1 VTSKGSSGQGKTGR
15 DYRILYFMNE
25 LCAKTAVELRN
36 LIGEKKISA
45 VELLDAHLEQIEL
58 TNSSLNAIVTLVPD
72 HAKEMAQKVDLQ
84 IARGENPGLL
94 AGLPIAHKDLL
105 QTKAIKTTFGSKL
118 FENFVPKKN
127 ALIVQRLVDAG
138 GVTIGKTNV
147 PEWGAGSQT
156 FNDVF
161 GETKNPFDL
170 TRTCGGSSG
179 GAAVALAAR
188 MLPLADG
195 SDMGGSLRNPASFCN
210 VVGFRTSAGR
220 VPAYPVPDGWSNL
233 SDLGPMARTV
243 SDCALMLAAIAGPDD
258 RTPISLPDS
267 SASFLDAL
275 DSDQK
280 GTRVA
285 FSPDF
290 GGQLPVE
297 LAVRNVITQGAQV
310 FSDLG
315 CKVSESCPDFSGA
328 DQVFKTLRAWSFA
341 SQHGEGVRRH
351 SDQYKETIIWNVE
364 AGLKLSGTDVS
375 DANKVRTQIYNRVN
389 TFFQD
394 YDFLVLPVSQVA
406 PFPLTNEYVTSIN
419 GTRMETYID
428 WMKSCY
434 YITVT
439 GLPAIAIPCG
449 FTPEGLPVGIQIIGK
464 PLQELAILRIAYAF
478 EQVTRSW
485 KTQPDICL
493 L

>member
-1 VTSKGSSGQGKTGR
+1 
-15 DYRILYFMNE
+15 MNE

-36 LIGEKKISA
+36 LIDEKKISA
-45 VELLDAHLEQIEL
+45 VELLDVHLEQIAL
-58 TNSSLNAIVTLVPD
+58 TNPSLNAIVTLVPD
-72 HAKEMAQKVDLQ
+72 HAQQMAAKIDHQ
-84 IARGENPGLL
+84 IAKGENPGLL
-94 AGLPIAHKDLL
+94 AGLPMAHKDLV
-105 QTKAIKTTFGSKL
+105 QTKGIRTTFGSRL
-118 FENFVPKKN
+118 FEDFVPKEN
-127 ALIVQRLVDAG
+127 ALVVQRLINAG
-138 GVTIGKTNV
+138 GITVGKTNV

-210 VVGFRTSAGR
+210 VVGFRTSPGR
-220 VPAYPVPDGWSNL
+220 VPVYPVRDGWSNL
-233 SDLGPMARTV
+233 SVLGPMARTV
-243 SDCALMLAAIAGPDD
+243 ADCALMLAAITGPDD
-258 RTPISLPDS
+258 RNPISLPDS
-267 SASFLDAL
+267 AELFLQTL
-275 DSDQK
+275 ESNQK

-297 LAVRNVITQGAQV
+297 PAVQHVITQGMKV

-315 CKVSESCPDFSGA
+315 CKVNENCPDFSGA
-328 DQVFKTLRAWSFA
+328 DEVFKTLRAWTFA
-341 SQHGEGVRRH
+341 SQHGEGVRLH
-351 SDQYKETIIWNVE
+351 PEYYKETIIWNVE
-364 AGLKLSGTDVS
+364 AGLKLSATDVS
-375 DANKVRTQIYNRVN
+375 AANNLRTDIYQRVN

-394 YDFLVLPVSQVA
+394 YDFLVLPVSQVT
-406 PFPLTNEYVTSIN
+406 PFPLSDEYVTSIN

-439 GLPAIAIPCG
+439 GLPAISIPCG

-464 PLQELAILRIAYAF
+464 RLQDLAVLRIAYAF
-478 EQVTRSW
+478 EQATETW
-485 KTQPDICL
+485 KTQPNISL
-493 L
+493 S

>member
-1 VTSKGSSGQGKTGR
+1 M
-15 DYRILYFMNE
+15 LYVMNE

-36 LIGEKKISA
+36 LIDEKEISA
-45 VELLDAHLEQIEL
+45 VELLDAHLDQIAL
-58 TNSSLNAIVTLVPD
+58 TNPSLNAIVTLVPD
-72 HAKEMAQKVDLQ
+72 HAQQMAVKIDHQ
-84 IARGENPGLL
+84 IAKGEKPGLL
-94 AGLPIAHKDLL
+94 AGLPMAHKDLV
-105 QTKAIKTTFGSKL
+105 QTKAIRTTFGSRL
-118 FENFVPKKN
+118 FEGFVPKEN
-127 ALIVQRLVDAG
+127 ALVVQRLIDAG
-138 GVTIGKTNV
+138 GITVGKTNV

-210 VVGFRTSAGR
+210 VVGFRTSPGR
-220 VPAYPVPDGWSNL
+220 VPVYPVRDGWSNL
-233 SDLGPMARTV
+233 SVLGPMARTV
-243 SDCALMLAAIAGPDD
+243 ADCALMLAAITGPDD
-258 RTPISLPDS
+258 RNPISLPDS
-267 SASFLDAL
+267 AELFLQTL
-275 DSDQK
+275 ESNQK

-297 LAVRNVITQGAQV
+297 PVVQHVITQGMKV

-315 CKVSESCPDFSGA
+315 CKVNENCPDFSGA
-328 DQVFKTLRAWSFA
+328 DEVFKTLRAWTFA
-341 SQHGEGVRRH
+341 SQHGEGVRLH
-351 SDQYKETIIWNVE
+351 PEYYKETIIWNVE
-364 AGLKLSGTDVS
+364 AGLKLSATDVS
-375 DANKVRTQIYNRVN
+375 AANNLRTDIYQRVN

-394 YDFLVLPVSQVA
+394 YDFLVLPVSQVT
-406 PFPLTNEYVTSIN
+406 PFPLSDEYVTSIN

-439 GLPAIAIPCG
+439 GLPAISIPCG

-464 PLQELAILRIAYAF
+464 RLQDLAVLRIAYAF
-478 EQVTRSW
+478 EQATETW
-485 KTQPDICL
+485 KTQPNISL
-493 L
+493 S

>member
-1 VTSKGSSGQGKTGR
+1 M
-15 DYRILYFMNE
+15 LYVMNE

-36 LIGEKKISA
+36 LIDEKEISA
-45 VELLDAHLEQIEL
+45 VELLDAHLDQIAL
-58 TNSSLNAIVTLVPD
+58 TNPSLNAIVTLVPD
-72 HAKEMAQKVDLQ
+72 HAQQMAVKIDHQ
-84 IARGENPGLL
+84 IAKGEKPGLL
-94 AGLPIAHKDLL
+94 AGLPMAHKDLV
-105 QTKAIKTTFGSKL
+105 QTKAIRTTFGSRL
-118 FENFVPKKN
+118 FEDFVPKEN
-127 ALIVQRLVDAG
+127 ALVVQRLIDAG
-138 GVTIGKTNV
+138 GITVGKTNV

-210 VVGFRTSAGR
+210 VVGFRTSPGR
-220 VPAYPVPDGWSNL
+220 VPVYPVRDGWSNL
-233 SDLGPMARTV
+233 SVLGPMARTV
-243 SDCALMLAAIAGPDD
+243 ADCALMLAAITGPDD
-258 RTPISLPDS
+258 RNPISLPDS
-267 SASFLDAL
+267 AELFLQTL
-275 DSDQK
+275 ESNQK

-297 LAVRNVITQGAQV
+297 PVVQHVITQGMKV

-315 CKVSESCPDFSGA
+315 CKVNENCPDFSGA
-328 DQVFKTLRAWSFA
+328 DDVFKTLRAWTFA
-341 SQHGEGVRRH
+341 SQHGEGVRLH
-351 SDQYKETIIWNVE
+351 PEYYKETIIWNVE
-364 AGLKLSGTDVS
+364 AGLKLSATDVS
-375 DANKVRTQIYNRVN
+375 AANNLRTDIYQRVN

-394 YDFLVLPVSQVA
+394 YDFLVLPVSQVT
-406 PFPLTNEYVTSIN
+406 PFPLSDEYVTSIN

-439 GLPAIAIPCG
+439 GLPAISIPCG

-464 PLQELAILRIAYAF
+464 RLQDLAVLRIAYAF
-478 EQVTRSW
+478 EQATETW
-485 KTQPDICL
+485 KTQPNISL
-493 L
+493 S

>member
-1 VTSKGSSGQGKTGR
+1 M
-15 DYRILYFMNE
+15 LYVMNE

-36 LIGEKKISA
+36 LIDEKEISA
-45 VELLDAHLEQIEL
+45 VELLDAHLDQIAL
-58 TNSSLNAIVTLVPD
+58 TNPSLNAIVTLVPD
-72 HAKEMAQKVDLQ
+72 HAQQMAVKIDHQ
-84 IARGENPGLL
+84 IAKGEKPGLL
-94 AGLPIAHKDLL
+94 AGLPMAHKDLV
-105 QTKAIKTTFGSKL
+105 QTKAIRTTFGSRL
-118 FENFVPKKN
+118 FEDFVPKEN
-127 ALIVQRLVDAG
+127 ALVVQRLIDAG
-138 GVTIGKTNV
+138 GITVGKTNV

-210 VVGFRTSAGR
+210 VVGFRTSPGR
-220 VPAYPVPDGWSNL
+220 VPVYPVRDGWSNL
-233 SDLGPMARTV
+233 SVLGPMARTV
-243 SDCALMLAAIAGPDD
+243 ADCALMLAAITGPDD
-258 RTPISLPDS
+258 RNPISLPDS
-267 SASFLDAL
+267 AELFLQTL
-275 DSDQK
+275 ESNQK

-297 LAVRNVITQGAQV
+297 PAVQHVITQGMKV

-315 CKVSESCPDFSGA
+315 CKVNENCPDFSGA
-328 DQVFKTLRAWSFA
+328 DEVFKTLRAWTFA
-341 SQHGEGVRRH
+341 SQHGEGVRLH
-351 SDQYKETIIWNVE
+351 PEYYKETIIWNVE
-364 AGLKLSGTDVS
+364 AGLKLSATDVS
-375 DANKVRTQIYNRVN
+375 AANNLRTDIYQRVN
-389 TFFQD
+389 NFFQD
-394 YDFLVLPVSQVA
+394 YDFLVLPVSQVT
-406 PFPLTNEYVTSIN
+406 PFPLSDEYVTSIN

-439 GLPAIAIPCG
+439 GLPAISIPCG

-464 PLQELAILRIAYAF
+464 RLQDLAVLRIAYAF
-478 EQVTRSW
+478 EQATETW
-485 KTQPDICL
+485 KTQPNISL
-493 L
+493 R

>member
-1 VTSKGSSGQGKTGR
+1 M
-15 DYRILYFMNE
+15 LYVMNE

-36 LIGEKKISA
+36 LIDEKEISA
-45 VELLDAHLEQIEL
+45 VELLDAHLDQIAL
-58 TNSSLNAIVTLVPD
+58 TNPSLNAIVTLVPD
-72 HAKEMAQKVDLQ
+72 HAQQMAVKIDHQ
-84 IARGENPGLL
+84 IAKGEKPGLL
-94 AGLPIAHKDLL
+94 AGLPMAHKDLV
-105 QTKAIKTTFGSKL
+105 QTKAIRTTFGSRL
-118 FENFVPKKN
+118 FEDFVPKEN
-127 ALIVQRLVDAG
+127 ALVVQRLIDAG
-138 GVTIGKTNV
+138 GITVGKTNV

-210 VVGFRTSAGR
+210 VVGFRTSPGR
-220 VPAYPVPDGWSNL
+220 VPVYPVRDGWSNL
-233 SDLGPMARTV
+233 SVLGPMARTV
-243 SDCALMLAAIAGPDD
+243 ADCALMLAAITGPDD
-258 RTPISLPDS
+258 RSPISLPDS
-267 SASFLDAL
+267 AELFLQTL
-275 DSDQK
+275 ESNQK

-297 LAVRNVITQGAQV
+297 PVVQHVITQGMKV

-315 CKVSESCPDFSGA
+315 CKVNENCPDFSGA
-328 DQVFKTLRAWSFA
+328 DEVFKTLRAWTFA
-341 SQHGEGVRRH
+341 SQHGEGVRLH
-351 SDQYKETIIWNVE
+351 PEYYKETIIWNVE
-364 AGLKLSGTDVS
+364 AGLKLSATDVS
-375 DANKVRTQIYNRVN
+375 AANNLRTDIYQRVN

-394 YDFLVLPVSQVA
+394 YDFLVLPVSQVT
-406 PFPLTNEYVTSIN
+406 PFPLSDEYVTSIN

-439 GLPAIAIPCG
+439 GLPAISIPCG

-464 PLQELAILRIAYAF
+464 RLQDLAVLRIAYAF
-478 EQVTRSW
+478 EQATETW
-485 KTQPDICL
+485 KTQPNISL
-493 L
+493 S

>member
-1 VTSKGSSGQGKTGR
+1 M
-15 DYRILYFMNE
+15 LYVMNE

-36 LIGEKKISA
+36 LIDEKEISA
-45 VELLDAHLEQIEL
+45 VELLDAHLDQIAL
-58 TNSSLNAIVTLVPD
+58 TNPSLNAIVTLVPD
-72 HAKEMAQKVDLQ
+72 HAQQMAVKIDHQ
-84 IARGENPGLL
+84 IAKGEKPGLL
-94 AGLPIAHKDLL
+94 AGLPMAHKDLV
-105 QTKAIKTTFGSKL
+105 QTKAIRTTFGSRL
-118 FENFVPKKN
+118 FEDFVPKEN
-127 ALIVQRLVDAG
+127 ALVVQRLIDAG
-138 GVTIGKTNV
+138 GITVGKTNV

-210 VVGFRTSAGR
+210 VVGFRTSPGR
-220 VPAYPVPDGWSNL
+220 VPVYPVRDGWSNL
-233 SDLGPMARTV
+233 SVLGPMARTV
-243 SDCALMLAAIAGPDD
+243 ADCALMLAAITGPDD
-258 RTPISLPDS
+258 RNPISLPDS
-267 SASFLDAL
+267 AELFLQTL
-275 DSDQK
+275 ESNQK

-297 LAVRNVITQGAQV
+297 PAVQHVITQGMKV

-315 CKVSESCPDFSGA
+315 CKVNENCPDFSGA
-328 DQVFKTLRAWSFA
+328 DEVFKTLRAWTFA
-341 SQHGEGVRRH
+341 SQHGEGVRLH
-351 SDQYKETIIWNVE
+351 PEYYKETIIWNVE
-364 AGLKLSGTDVS
+364 AGLKLSATDVS
-375 DANKVRTQIYNRVN
+375 AANNLRTDIYQRVN

-394 YDFLVLPVSQVA
+394 YDFLVLPVSQVT
-406 PFPLTNEYVTSIN
+406 PFPLSDEYVTSIN

-439 GLPAIAIPCG
+439 GLPAISIPCG

-464 PLQELAILRIAYAF
+464 RLQDLAVLRIAYAF
-478 EQVTRSW
+478 EQATETW
-485 KTQPDICL
+485 KTQPNISL
-493 L
+493 R

>member
-1 VTSKGSSGQGKTGR
+1 M
-15 DYRILYFMNE
+15 LYVMNE

-36 LIGEKKISA
+36 LIDEKKISA
-45 VELLDAHLEQIEL
+45 VELLDVHLEQIAL
-58 TNSSLNAIVTLVPD
+58 TNPSLNAIVTLVPD
-72 HAKEMAQKVDLQ
+72 HAQQMAAKIDHQ
-84 IARGENPGLL
+84 IAKGENPGLL
-94 AGLPIAHKDLL
+94 AGLPMAHKDLV
-105 QTKAIKTTFGSKL
+105 QTKGIRTTFGSRL
-118 FENFVPKKN
+118 FEDFVPKEN
-127 ALIVQRLVDAG
+127 ALVVQRLIDAG
-138 GVTIGKTNV
+138 GITVGKTNV

-210 VVGFRTSAGR
+210 VVGFRTSPGR
-220 VPAYPVPDGWSNL
+220 VPVYPVRDGWSNL
-233 SDLGPMARTV
+233 SVLGPMARTV
-243 SDCALMLAAIAGPDD
+243 ADCALMLAAITGPDD
-258 RTPISLPDS
+258 RNPISLPDS
-267 SASFLDAL
+267 AELFLQTL
-275 DSDQK
+275 ESNQK

-297 LAVRNVITQGAQV
+297 PAVQHVITQGMKV

-315 CKVSESCPDFSGA
+315 CKVNENCPDFSGA
-328 DQVFKTLRAWSFA
+328 DEVFKTLRAWTFA
-341 SQHGEGVRRH
+341 SQHGEGVRLH
-351 SDQYKETIIWNVE
+351 PEYYKETIIWNVE
-364 AGLKLSGTDVS
+364 AGLKLSATDVS
-375 DANKVRTQIYNRVN
+375 AANNLRTDIYQRVN

-394 YDFLVLPVSQVA
+394 YDFLVLPVSQVT
-406 PFPLTNEYVTSIN
+406 PFPLSDEYVTSIN

-439 GLPAIAIPCG
+439 GLPAISIPCG

-464 PLQELAILRIAYAF
+464 RLQDLAVLRIAYAF
-478 EQVTRSW
+478 EQATETW
-485 KTQPDICL
+485 KTQPNICL
-493 L
+493 Y

>member
-1 VTSKGSSGQGKTGR
+1 
-15 DYRILYFMNE
+15 MNE

-36 LIGEKKISA
+36 LIGEKEISA

-58 TNSSLNAIVTLVPD
+58 TNPSLNAIVTLVPD
-72 HAKEMAQKVDLQ
+72 HAKKMAQKVDHQ
-84 IARGENPGLL
+84 IARGEKPGLL
-94 AGLPIAHKDLL
+94 AGLPIAHKDLV
-105 QTKAIKTTFGSKL
+105 QTKAIRTTFGSRL
-118 FENFVPKKN
+118 FENFVPKEN
-127 ALIVQRLVDAG
+127 ALIVQRLIDAG
-138 GVTIGKTNV
+138 GITIGKTNV

-233 SDLGPMARTV
+233 GVLGPMARTV
-243 SDCALMLAAIAGPDD
+243 SDCALMLAAITGPDD

-267 SASFLDAL
+267 AALFLQTL

-280 GTRVA
+280 GARVA
-285 FSPDF
+285 FSTDF

-297 LAVRNVITQGAQV
+297 PAVRNVITQGVQV
-310 FSDLG
+310 LSDLG

-328 DQVFKTLRAWSFA
+328 DEVFKTLRAWSFA
-341 SQHGEGVRRH
+341 SRHGEDISRYPE
-351 SDQYKETIIWNVE
+351 QYKETIIWNVE
-364 AGLKLSGTDVS
+364 AGLKLSGADVS
-375 DANKVRTQIYNRVN
+375 EANKARTQIYQRVN

-439 GLPAIAIPCG
+439 GLPAISIPCG

-464 PLQELAILRIAYAF
+464 PLQELAVLRIAYAF
-478 EQVTRSW
+478 EQATNTW
-485 KTQPDICL
+485 KTQPNICI
-493 L
+493 

>member
-1 VTSKGSSGQGKTGR
+1 M
-15 DYRILYFMNE
+15 LYVMNE

-36 LIGEKKISA
+36 LIDEKEISA
-45 VELLDAHLEQIEL
+45 VELLDAHLDQIAL
-58 TNSSLNAIVTLVPD
+58 TNPSLNAIVTLVPD
-72 HAKEMAQKVDLQ
+72 HAQQMAVKIDHQ
-84 IARGENPGLL
+84 IAKGEKPGLL
-94 AGLPIAHKDLL
+94 AGLPMAHKDLV
-105 QTKAIKTTFGSKL
+105 QTKAIRTTFGSRL
-118 FENFVPKKN
+118 FEDFVPKEN
-127 ALIVQRLVDAG
+127 ALVVQRLIDAG
-138 GVTIGKTNV
+138 GITVGKTNV

-210 VVGFRTSAGR
+210 VVGFRTSPGR
-220 VPAYPVPDGWSNL
+220 VPVYPVRDGWSNL
-233 SDLGPMARTV
+233 SVLGPMARTV
-243 SDCALMLAAIAGPDD
+243 ADCALMLAAITGPDD
-258 RTPISLPDS
+258 RNPISLPDS
-267 SASFLDAL
+267 AELFLQTL
-275 DSDQK
+275 ESNQK

-297 LAVRNVITQGAQV
+297 PVVQHVITQGMKV

-315 CKVSESCPDFSGA
+315 CKVNENCPDFSGA
-328 DQVFKTLRAWSFA
+328 DEVFKTLRAWTFA
-341 SQHGEGVRRH
+341 SQHGEGVRLH
-351 SDQYKETIIWNVE
+351 PEYYKETIIWNVE
-364 AGLKLSGTDVS
+364 AGLKLSATDVS
-375 DANKVRTQIYNRVN
+375 AANNLRTDIYQRVN

-394 YDFLVLPVSQVA
+394 YDFLVLPVSQVT
-406 PFPLTNEYVTSIN
+406 PFPLSDEYVTSIN

-439 GLPAIAIPCG
+439 GLPAISIPCG

-464 PLQELAILRIAYAF
+464 RLQDLAVLRIAYAF
-478 EQVTRSW
+478 EQATETW
-485 KTQPDICL
+485 KTQPNISL
-493 L
+493 S

>member
-1 VTSKGSSGQGKTGR
+1 M
-15 DYRILYFMNE
+15 LYVMNE

-36 LIGEKKISA
+36 LIDEKKISA
-45 VELLDAHLEQIEL
+45 VELLDVHLEQIAL
-58 TNSSLNAIVTLVPD
+58 TNPSLNAIVTLVPD
-72 HAKEMAQKVDLQ
+72 HAQQMAAKIDHQ
-84 IARGENPGLL
+84 IAKGENPGLL
-94 AGLPIAHKDLL
+94 AGLPMAHKDLV
-105 QTKAIKTTFGSKL
+105 QTKGIRTTFGSRL
-118 FENFVPKKN
+118 FEDFVPKEN
-127 ALIVQRLVDAG
+127 ALVVQRLIDAG
-138 GVTIGKTNV
+138 GITVGKTNV

-210 VVGFRTSAGR
+210 VVGFRTSPGR
-220 VPAYPVPDGWSNL
+220 VPVYPVRDGWSNL
-233 SDLGPMARTV
+233 SVLGPMARTV
-243 SDCALMLAAIAGPDD
+243 ADCALMLAAITGPDD
-258 RTPISLPDS
+258 RNPISLPDS
-267 SASFLDAL
+267 AELFLQTL
-275 DSDQK
+275 ESNQK

-297 LAVRNVITQGAQV
+297 PAVQHVITQGMKV

-315 CKVSESCPDFSGA
+315 CKVNENCPDFSGA
-328 DQVFKTLRAWSFA
+328 DEVFKTLRAWTFA
-341 SQHGEGVRRH
+341 SQHGEGVRLH
-351 SDQYKETIIWNVE
+351 PEYYKETIIWNVE
-364 AGLKLSGTDVS
+364 AGLKLSATDVS
-375 DANKVRTQIYNRVN
+375 AANNLRTDIYQRVN

-394 YDFLVLPVSQVA
+394 YDFLVLPVSQVT
-406 PFPLTNEYVTSIN
+406 PFPLSDEYVTSIN

-439 GLPAIAIPCG
+439 GLPAISIPCG

-464 PLQELAILRIAYAF
+464 RLQDLAVLRIAYAF
-478 EQVTRSW
+478 EQATETW
-485 KTQPDICL
+485 KTQPNISL
-493 L
+493 Y

>member
-1 VTSKGSSGQGKTGR
+1 M
-15 DYRILYFMNE
+15 LYVMNE

-36 LIGEKKISA
+36 LIDEKEISA
-45 VELLDAHLEQIEL
+45 VELLDAHLDQIAL
-58 TNSSLNAIVTLVPD
+58 TNPSLNAIVTLVPD
-72 HAKEMAQKVDLQ
+72 HAQQMAVKIDHQ
-84 IARGENPGLL
+84 IAKGEKPGLL
-94 AGLPIAHKDLL
+94 AGLPMAHKDLV
-105 QTKAIKTTFGSKL
+105 QTKAIRTTFGSRL
-118 FENFVPKKN
+118 FEDFVPKEN
-127 ALIVQRLVDAG
+127 ALVVQRLIDAG
-138 GVTIGKTNV
+138 GITVGKTNV

-210 VVGFRTSAGR
+210 VVGFRTSPGR
-220 VPAYPVPDGWSNL
+220 VPVYPVRDGWSNL
-233 SDLGPMARTV
+233 SVLGPMARTV
-243 SDCALMLAAIAGPDD
+243 ADCALMLAAITGPDD
-258 RTPISLPDS
+258 RNPISLPDS
-267 SASFLDAL
+267 AELFLQTL
-275 DSDQK
+275 ESNQK

-297 LAVRNVITQGAQV
+297 PAVQHVITQGMKV

-315 CKVSESCPDFSGA
+315 CKVNENCPDFSGA
-328 DQVFKTLRAWSFA
+328 DEVFKTLRAWTFA
-341 SQHGEGVRRH
+341 SQHGEGVRLH
-351 SDQYKETIIWNVE
+351 PEYYKETIIWNVE
-364 AGLKLSGTDVS
+364 AGLKLSATDVS
-375 DANKVRTQIYNRVN
+375 AANNLRTDIYQRVN

-394 YDFLVLPVSQVA
+394 YDFLVLPVSQVT
-406 PFPLTNEYVTSIN
+406 PFPLSDEYVTSIN

-439 GLPAIAIPCG
+439 GLPAISIPCG

-464 PLQELAILRIAYAF
+464 RLQDLAVLRIAYAF
-478 EQVTRSW
+478 EQATETW
-485 KTQPDICL
+485 KTQPNISL
-493 L
+493 P

>member
-1 VTSKGSSGQGKTGR
+1 
-15 DYRILYFMNE
+15 MNE

-36 LIGEKKISA
+36 LIDEKKISA
-45 VELLDAHLEQIEL
+45 VELLDVHLEQIAL
-58 TNSSLNAIVTLVPD
+58 TNPSLNAIVTLVPD
-72 HAKEMAQKVDLQ
+72 HAQQMAAKIDHQ
-84 IARGENPGLL
+84 IAKGENPGLL
-94 AGLPIAHKDLL
+94 AGLPMAHKDLV
-105 QTKAIKTTFGSKL
+105 QTKGIRTTFGSRL
-118 FENFVPKKN
+118 FEDFVPKEN
-127 ALIVQRLVDAG
+127 ALVVQRLIDAG
-138 GVTIGKTNV
+138 GITVGKTNV

-210 VVGFRTSAGR
+210 VVGFRTSPGR
-220 VPAYPVPDGWSNL
+220 VPVYPVRDGWSNL
-233 SDLGPMARTV
+233 SVLGPMARTV
-243 SDCALMLAAIAGPDD
+243 ADCALMLAAITGPDD
-258 RTPISLPDS
+258 RNPISLPDS
-267 SASFLDAL
+267 AELFLQTL
-275 DSDQK
+275 ESNQK

-297 LAVRNVITQGAQV
+297 PAVQHVITQGMKV

-315 CKVSESCPDFSGA
+315 CKVNENCPDFSGA
-328 DQVFKTLRAWSFA
+328 DEVFKTLRAWTFA
-341 SQHGEGVRRH
+341 SQHGEGVRLH
-351 SDQYKETIIWNVE
+351 PEYYKETIIWNVE
-364 AGLKLSGTDVS
+364 AGLKLSATDVS
-375 DANKVRTQIYNRVN
+375 AANNLRTDIYQRVN

-394 YDFLVLPVSQVA
+394 YDFLVLPVSQVT
-406 PFPLTNEYVTSIN
+406 PFPLSDEYVTSIN

-439 GLPAIAIPCG
+439 GLPAISIPCG

-464 PLQELAILRIAYAF
+464 RLQDLAVLRIAYAF
-478 EQVTRSW
+478 EQATETW
-485 KTQPDICL
+485 KTQPNICL
-493 L
+493 S

>member
-1 VTSKGSSGQGKTGR
+1 M
-15 DYRILYFMNE
+15 LYVMNE

-36 LIGEKKISA
+36 LIDEKEISA
-45 VELLDAHLEQIEL
+45 VELLDAHLDQIAL
-58 TNSSLNAIVTLVPD
+58 TNPSLNAIVTLVPD
-72 HAKEMAQKVDLQ
+72 HAQQMAVKIDHQ
-84 IARGENPGLL
+84 IAKGEKPGLL
-94 AGLPIAHKDLL
+94 AGLPMAHKDLV
-105 QTKAIKTTFGSKL
+105 QTKAIRTTFGSRL
-118 FENFVPKKN
+118 FEDFVPKEN
-127 ALIVQRLVDAG
+127 ALVVQRLIDAG
-138 GVTIGKTNV
+138 GITVGKTNV

-210 VVGFRTSAGR
+210 VVGFRTSPGR
-220 VPAYPVPDGWSNL
+220 VPVYPVRDGWSNL
-233 SDLGPMARTV
+233 SVLGPMARTV
-243 SDCALMLAAIAGPDD
+243 ADCALMLAAITGPDD
-258 RTPISLPDS
+258 RNPISLPDS
-267 SASFLDAL
+267 AELFLQTL
-275 DSDQK
+275 ESNQK

-290 GGQLPVE
+290 VGQLPVE
-297 LAVRNVITQGAQV
+297 PAVQHVITQGMKV

-315 CKVSESCPDFSGA
+315 CKVNESCPDFSGA
-328 DQVFKTLRAWSFA
+328 DEVFKTLRAWTFA
-341 SQHGEGVRRH
+341 SQHGEGVRLH
-351 SDQYKETIIWNVE
+351 PEYYKETIIWNVE
-364 AGLKLSGTDVS
+364 AGLKLSATDVS
-375 DANKVRTQIYNRVN
+375 AANKLRTDIYQRVN

-394 YDFLVLPVSQVA
+394 YDFLVLPVSQVT
-406 PFPLTNEYVTSIN
+406 PFPLSDEYVTSIN

-439 GLPAIAIPCG
+439 GLPAISIPCG

-464 PLQELAILRIAYAF
+464 RLQDLAVLRIAYAF
-478 EQVTRSW
+478 EQATETW
-485 KTQPDICL
+485 KTQPNICL
-493 L
+493 S

>member
-1 VTSKGSSGQGKTGR
+1 M
-15 DYRILYFMNE
+15 LYVMNE

-36 LIGEKKISA
+36 LIDEKEISA
-45 VELLDAHLEQIEL
+45 VELLDAHLDQIAL
-58 TNSSLNAIVTLVPD
+58 TNPSLNAIVTLVPD
-72 HAKEMAQKVDLQ
+72 HAQQMAVKIDHQ
-84 IARGENPGLL
+84 IAKGEKPGLL
-94 AGLPIAHKDLL
+94 AGLPMAHKDLV
-105 QTKAIKTTFGSKL
+105 QTKAIRTTFGSRL
-118 FENFVPKKN
+118 FEDFVPKEN
-127 ALIVQRLVDAG
+127 ALVVQRLIDAG
-138 GVTIGKTNV
+138 GITVGKTNV

-210 VVGFRTSAGR
+210 VVGFRTSPGR
-220 VPAYPVPDGWSNL
+220 VPVYPVRDGWSNL
-233 SDLGPMARTV
+233 SVLGPMARTV
-243 SDCALMLAAIAGPDD
+243 ADCALMLAAITGPDD
-258 RTPISLPDS
+258 RNPISLPDS
-267 SASFLDAL
+267 AELFLQTL
-275 DSDQK
+275 ESNQK

-297 LAVRNVITQGAQV
+297 PAVQHVITQGMKV

-315 CKVSESCPDFSGA
+315 CKVNENCPDFSGA
-328 DQVFKTLRAWSFA
+328 DEVFKTLRAWTFA
-341 SQHGEGVRRH
+341 SQHGEGVRLH
-351 SDQYKETIIWNVE
+351 PEYYKETIIWNVE
-364 AGLKLSGTDVS
+364 AGLKLSATDVS
-375 DANKVRTQIYNRVN
+375 AANNLRTDIYQRVN

-394 YDFLVLPVSQVA
+394 YDFLVLPVSQVT
-406 PFPLTNEYVTSIN
+406 PFPLSDEYVTSIN

-439 GLPAIAIPCG
+439 GLPAISIPCG

-464 PLQELAILRIAYAF
+464 RLQDLAVLRIAYAF
-478 EQVTRSW
+478 EQATETW
-485 KTQPDICL
+485 KTQPNICL
-493 L
+493 Y

>member
-1 VTSKGSSGQGKTGR
+1 M
-15 DYRILYFMNE
+15 LYVMNE

-36 LIGEKKISA
+36 LIDEKEISA
-45 VELLDAHLEQIEL
+45 VELLDAHLDQIAL
-58 TNSSLNAIVTLVPD
+58 TNPSLNAIVTLVPD
-72 HAKEMAQKVDLQ
+72 HAQQMAVKIDHQ
-84 IARGENPGLL
+84 IAKGEKPGLL
-94 AGLPIAHKDLL
+94 AGLPMAHKDLV
-105 QTKAIKTTFGSKL
+105 QTKAIRTTFGSRL
-118 FENFVPKKN
+118 FEDFVPKEN
-127 ALIVQRLVDAG
+127 ALVVQRLIDAG
-138 GVTIGKTNV
+138 GITVGKTNV

-210 VVGFRTSAGR
+210 VVGFRTSPGR
-220 VPAYPVPDGWSNL
+220 VPVYPVRDGWSNL
-233 SDLGPMARTV
+233 SVLGPMARTV
-243 SDCALMLAAIAGPDD
+243 ADCALMLAAITGPDD
-258 RTPISLPDS
+258 RNPISLPDS
-267 SASFLDAL
+267 AELFLQTL
-275 DSDQK
+275 ESNQK

-297 LAVRNVITQGAQV
+297 PAVQHVITQGMKV

-315 CKVSESCPDFSGA
+315 CKVNENCPDFSGA
-328 DQVFKTLRAWSFA
+328 DEVFKTLRAWTFA
-341 SQHGEGVRRH
+341 SQHGEGVRLH
-351 SDQYKETIIWNVE
+351 PEYYKETIIWNVE
-364 AGLKLSGTDVS
+364 AGLKLSATDVS
-375 DANKVRTQIYNRVN
+375 AANKLRTDIYQRVN

-394 YDFLVLPVSQVA
+394 YDFLVLPVSQVT
-406 PFPLTNEYVTSIN
+406 PFPLSDEYVTSIN

-439 GLPAIAIPCG
+439 GLPAISIPCG

-464 PLQELAILRIAYAF
+464 RLQDLAVLRIAYAF
-478 EQVTRSW
+478 EQATETW
-485 KTQPDICL
+485 KTQPNISL
-493 L
+493 S

>member
-1 VTSKGSSGQGKTGR
+1 M
-15 DYRILYFMNE
+15 LYVMNE

-36 LIGEKKISA
+36 LIDEKEISA
-45 VELLDAHLEQIEL
+45 VELLDAHLDQIAL
-58 TNSSLNAIVTLVPD
+58 TNPSLNAIVTLVPD
-72 HAKEMAQKVDLQ
+72 HAQQMAVKIDHQ
-84 IARGENPGLL
+84 IAKGEKPGLL
-94 AGLPIAHKDLL
+94 AGLPMAHKDLV
-105 QTKAIKTTFGSKL
+105 QTKAIRTTFGSRL
-118 FENFVPKKN
+118 FEDFVPKEN
-127 ALIVQRLVDAG
+127 ALVVQRLIDAG
-138 GVTIGKTNV
+138 GITVGKTNV

-210 VVGFRTSAGR
+210 VVGFRTSPGR
-220 VPAYPVPDGWSNL
+220 VPVYPVRDGWSNL
-233 SDLGPMARTV
+233 SVLGPMARTV
-243 SDCALMLAAIAGPDD
+243 ADCALMLAAITGPDD
-258 RTPISLPDS
+258 RNPISLPDS
-267 SASFLDAL
+267 AELFLQTL
-275 DSDQK
+275 ESNQT

-297 LAVRNVITQGAQV
+297 PVVQHVITQGMKV

-315 CKVSESCPDFSGA
+315 CKVNENCPDFSGA
-328 DQVFKTLRAWSFA
+328 DEVFKTLRAWTFA
-341 SQHGEGVRRH
+341 SQHGEGVRLH
-351 SDQYKETIIWNVE
+351 PEYYKETIIWNVE
-364 AGLKLSGTDVS
+364 AGLKLSATDVS
-375 DANKVRTQIYNRVN
+375 AANNLRTDIYQRVN

-394 YDFLVLPVSQVA
+394 YDFLVLPVSQVT
-406 PFPLTNEYVTSIN
+406 PFPLSDEYVTSIN

-439 GLPAIAIPCG
+439 GLPAISIPCG

-464 PLQELAILRIAYAF
+464 RLQDLAVLRIAYAF
-478 EQVTRSW
+478 EQATETW
-485 KTQPDICL
+485 KTQPNISL
-493 L
+493 S

>member
-1 VTSKGSSGQGKTGR
+1 M
-15 DYRILYFMNE
+15 LYVMNE

-36 LIGEKKISA
+36 LIDEKEISA
-45 VELLDAHLEQIEL
+45 VELLDAHLDQIAL
-58 TNSSLNAIVTLVPD
+58 TNPSLNAIVTLVPD
-72 HAKEMAQKVDLQ
+72 HAQQMAAKIDHQ
-84 IARGENPGLL
+84 IAKGEKPGLL
-94 AGLPIAHKDLL
+94 AGLPMAHKDLV
-105 QTKAIKTTFGSKL
+105 QTKAIRTTFGSRL
-118 FENFVPKKN
+118 FEDFVPKEN
-127 ALIVQRLVDAG
+127 ALVVQRLIDAG
-138 GVTIGKTNV
+138 GITVGKTNV

-210 VVGFRTSAGR
+210 VVGFRTSPGR
-220 VPAYPVPDGWSNL
+220 VPVYPVRDGWSNL
-233 SDLGPMARTV
+233 SVLGPMARTV
-243 SDCALMLAAIAGPDD
+243 ADCALMLAAITGPDD
-258 RTPISLPDS
+258 RNPISLPDS
-267 SASFLDAL
+267 AELFLQTL
-275 DSDQK
+275 ESNQK

-297 LAVRNVITQGAQV
+297 PVVQHVITQGMKV

-315 CKVSESCPDFSGA
+315 CKVNENCPDFSGA
-328 DQVFKTLRAWSFA
+328 DEVFKTLRAWTFA
-341 SQHGEGVRRH
+341 SQHGEGVRLH
-351 SDQYKETIIWNVE
+351 PEYYKETIIWNVE
-364 AGLKLSGTDVS
+364 AGLKLSATDVS
-375 DANKVRTQIYNRVN
+375 AANNLRTDIYQRVN

-394 YDFLVLPVSQVA
+394 YDFLVLPVSQVT
-406 PFPLTNEYVTSIN
+406 PFPLSDEYVTSIN

-439 GLPAIAIPCG
+439 GLPAISIPCG

-464 PLQELAILRIAYAF
+464 RLQDLAVLRIAYAF
-478 EQVTRSW
+478 EQATETW
-485 KTQPDICL
+485 KTQPNISL
-493 L
+493 S

>member
-1 VTSKGSSGQGKTGR
+1 M
-15 DYRILYFMNE
+15 LYVMNE

-36 LIGEKKISA
+36 LIDEKEISA
-45 VELLDAHLEQIEL
+45 VELLDAHLDQIAL
-58 TNSSLNAIVTLVPD
+58 TNPSLNAIVTLVPD
-72 HAKEMAQKVDLQ
+72 HAQQMAVKIDHQ
-84 IARGENPGLL
+84 IAKGEKPGLL
-94 AGLPIAHKDLL
+94 AGLPMAHKDLV
-105 QTKAIKTTFGSKL
+105 QTKAIRTTFGSRL
-118 FENFVPKKN
+118 FEDFVPKEN
-127 ALIVQRLVDAG
+127 ALVVQRLIDAG
-138 GVTIGKTNV
+138 GITVGKTNV

-210 VVGFRTSAGR
+210 VVGFRTSPGR
-220 VPAYPVPDGWSNL
+220 VPVYPVRDGWSNL
-233 SDLGPMARTV
+233 SVLGPMARTV
-243 SDCALMLAAIAGPDD
+243 ADCALMLAAITGPDD
-258 RTPISLPDS
+258 RNPISLPDS
-267 SASFLDAL
+267 AELFLQTL
-275 DSDQK
+275 ESNQK

-297 LAVRNVITQGAQV
+297 PAVQHVITQGMKV

-315 CKVSESCPDFSGA
+315 CKVNENCPDFSGA
-328 DQVFKTLRAWSFA
+328 DEVFKTLRAWTFA
-341 SQHGEGVRRH
+341 SQHGEGVRLH
-351 SDQYKETIIWNVE
+351 PEYYKETIIWNVE
-364 AGLKLSGTDVS
+364 AGLKLSATDVS
-375 DANKVRTQIYNRVN
+375 AANKLRTDIYQRVN

-394 YDFLVLPVSQVA
+394 YDFLVLPVSQVT
-406 PFPLTNEYVTSIN
+406 PFPLSDEYVTSIN

-439 GLPAIAIPCG
+439 GLPAISIPCG

-464 PLQELAILRIAYAF
+464 RLQDLAVLRIAYAF
-478 EQVTRSW
+478 EQATETW
-485 KTQPDICL
+485 KTQPNISL
-493 L
+493 R

>member
-1 VTSKGSSGQGKTGR
+1 M
-15 DYRILYFMNE
+15 LYVMNE

-36 LIGEKKISA
+36 LIDEKEISA
-45 VELLDAHLEQIEL
+45 VELLDAHLDQIAL
-58 TNSSLNAIVTLVPD
+58 TNPSLNAIVTLVPD
-72 HAKEMAQKVDLQ
+72 HAQQMAVKIDHQ
-84 IARGENPGLL
+84 IAKGEKPGLL
-94 AGLPIAHKDLL
+94 AGLPMAHKDLV
-105 QTKAIKTTFGSKL
+105 QTKAIRTTFGSRL
-118 FENFVPKKN
+118 FEDFVPKEN
-127 ALIVQRLVDAG
+127 ALVVQRLIDAG
-138 GVTIGKTNV
+138 GITVGKTNV

-210 VVGFRTSAGR
+210 VVGFRTSPGR
-220 VPAYPVPDGWSNL
+220 VPVYPVRDGWSNL
-233 SDLGPMARTV
+233 SVLGPMARTV
-243 SDCALMLAAIAGPDD
+243 ADCALMLAAITGPDD
-258 RTPISLPDS
+258 RNPISLPDS
-267 SASFLDAL
+267 ADLFLQTL
-275 DSDQK
+275 KSNHK

-285 FSPDF
+285 FSSDF

-297 LAVRNVITQGAQV
+297 PAVQHVITQGMKV

-315 CKVSESCPDFSGA
+315 CNVNESCPDFSGA
-328 DQVFKTLRAWSFA
+328 DEVFKTLRAWTFA
-341 SQHGEGVRRH
+341 SQHGEGVRLH
-351 SDQYKETIIWNVE
+351 PEYYKETIIWNVE
-364 AGLKLSGTDVS
+364 AGLKLSATDVS
-375 DANKVRTQIYNRVN
+375 AANKLRTDIYQRVN

-394 YDFLVLPVSQVA
+394 YDFLVLPVSQVT
-406 PFPLTNEYVTSIN
+406 PFPLSDEYVTSIN

-439 GLPAIAIPCG
+439 GLPAISIPCG

-464 PLQELAILRIAYAF
+464 RLQDLAVLRVAYAF
-478 EQVTRSW
+478 EQATETW
-485 KTQPDICL
+485 KTQPNICL
-493 L
+493 S

>member
-1 VTSKGSSGQGKTGR
+1 M
-15 DYRILYFMNE
+15 LYVMNE

-36 LIGEKKISA
+36 LIDEKEISA
-45 VELLDAHLEQIEL
+45 VELLDAHLDQIAL
-58 TNSSLNAIVTLVPD
+58 TNPSLNAIVTLVPD
-72 HAKEMAQKVDLQ
+72 HAQQMAVKIDHQ
-84 IARGENPGLL
+84 IAKGEKPGLL
-94 AGLPIAHKDLL
+94 AGLPMAHKDLV
-105 QTKAIKTTFGSKL
+105 QTKAIRTTFGSRL
-118 FENFVPKKN
+118 FEDFVPKEN
-127 ALIVQRLVDAG
+127 ALVVQRLIDAG
-138 GVTIGKTNV
+138 GITVGKTNV

-210 VVGFRTSAGR
+210 VVGFRTSPGR
-220 VPAYPVPDGWSNL
+220 VPVYPVRDGWSNL
-233 SDLGPMARTV
+233 SVLGPMARTV
-243 SDCALMLAAIAGPDD
+243 ADCALMLAAITGPDD
-258 RTPISLPDS
+258 RNPISLPDS
-267 SASFLDAL
+267 AELFLQTL
-275 DSDQK
+275 ESNQK

-297 LAVRNVITQGAQV
+297 PVVQHVITQGMKV

-315 CKVSESCPDFSGA
+315 CKVNENCPDFSGA
-328 DQVFKTLRAWSFA
+328 DEVFKTLRAWTFA
-341 SQHGEGVRRH
+341 SQHGEGVRLH
-351 SDQYKETIIWNVE
+351 PEYYKETIIWNVE
-364 AGLKLSGTDVS
+364 AGLKLSATDVS
-375 DANKVRTQIYNRVN
+375 AANNLRTDIYQRVN

-394 YDFLVLPVSQVA
+394 YDFLVLPVSQVT
-406 PFPLTNEYVTSIN
+406 PFPLSDEYVTSIN

-439 GLPAIAIPCG
+439 GLPAISIPCG

-464 PLQELAILRIAYAF
+464 RLQDLAVLRIAYAF
-478 EQVTRSW
+478 EQATETW
-485 KTQPDICL
+485 KTQPNICL
-493 L
+493 S

>member
-1 VTSKGSSGQGKTGR
+1 M
-15 DYRILYFMNE
+15 LYVMNE

-36 LIGEKKISA
+36 LIDEKEISA
-45 VELLDAHLEQIEL
+45 VELLDAHLDQIAL
-58 TNSSLNAIVTLVPD
+58 TNPSLNAIVTLVPD
-72 HAKEMAQKVDLQ
+72 HAQQMAVKIDHQ
-84 IARGENPGLL
+84 IAKGEKPGLL
-94 AGLPIAHKDLL
+94 AGLPMAHKDLV
-105 QTKAIKTTFGSKL
+105 QTKAIRTTFGSRL
-118 FENFVPKKN
+118 FEDFVPKEN
-127 ALIVQRLVDAG
+127 ALVVQRLIDAG
-138 GVTIGKTNV
+138 GITVGKTNV

-210 VVGFRTSAGR
+210 VVGFRTSPGR
-220 VPAYPVPDGWSNL
+220 VPVYPVRDGWSNL
-233 SDLGPMARTV
+233 SVLGPMARTV
-243 SDCALMLAAIAGPDD
+243 ADCALMLAAITGPDD
-258 RTPISLPDS
+258 RNPISLPDS
-267 SASFLDAL
+267 ADLFLQTL
-275 DSDQK
+275 KSNHK

-285 FSPDF
+285 FSSDF

-297 LAVRNVITQGAQV
+297 PAVQHVITQGMKV

-315 CKVSESCPDFSGA
+315 CKVNESCPDFSGA
-328 DQVFKTLRAWSFA
+328 DEVFKTLRAWTFA
-341 SQHGEGVRRH
+341 SQHGEGVRLH
-351 SDQYKETIIWNVE
+351 PEYYKETIIWNVE
-364 AGLKLSGTDVS
+364 AGLKLSATDVS
-375 DANKVRTQIYNRVN
+375 AANKLRTDIYQRVN

-394 YDFLVLPVSQVA
+394 YDFLVLPVSQVT
-406 PFPLTNEYVTSIN
+406 PFPLSDEYVTSIN

-439 GLPAIAIPCG
+439 GLPAISIPCG

-464 PLQELAILRIAYAF
+464 RLQDLAVLRVAYAF
-478 EQVTRSW
+478 EQATETW
-485 KTQPDICL
+485 KTQPNICL
-493 L
+493 S

>member
-1 VTSKGSSGQGKTGR
+1 M
-15 DYRILYFMNE
+15 LYVMNE

-36 LIGEKKISA
+36 LIDEKEISA
-45 VELLDAHLEQIEL
+45 VELLDAHLDQIAL
-58 TNSSLNAIVTLVPD
+58 TNPSLNAIVTLVPD
-72 HAKEMAQKVDLQ
+72 HAQQMAVKIDHQ
-84 IARGENPGLL
+84 IAKGEKPGLL
-94 AGLPIAHKDLL
+94 AGLPMAHKDLV
-105 QTKAIKTTFGSKL
+105 QTKAIRTTFGSRL
-118 FENFVPKKN
+118 FEGFVPKEN
-127 ALIVQRLVDAG
+127 ALVVQRLIDAG
-138 GVTIGKTNV
+138 GITVGKTNV

-210 VVGFRTSAGR
+210 VVGFRTSPGR
-220 VPAYPVPDGWSNL
+220 VPVYPVRDGWSNL
-233 SDLGPMARTV
+233 SVLGPMARTV
-243 SDCALMLAAIAGPDD
+243 ADCALMLAAITGPDD
-258 RTPISLPDS
+258 RNPISLPDS
-267 SASFLDAL
+267 AELFLQTL
-275 DSDQK
+275 ESNQK

-290 GGQLPVE
+290 VGQLPVE
-297 LAVRNVITQGAQV
+297 PAVQHVITQGMKV

-315 CKVSESCPDFSGA
+315 CKVNENCPDFSGA
-328 DQVFKTLRAWSFA
+328 DEVFKTLRAWTFA
-341 SQHGEGVRRH
+341 SQHGEGVRLH
-351 SDQYKETIIWNVE
+351 PEYYKETIIWNVE
-364 AGLKLSGTDVS
+364 AGLKLSATDVS
-375 DANKVRTQIYNRVN
+375 AANNLRTDIYQRVN

-394 YDFLVLPVSQVA
+394 YDFLVLPVSQVT
-406 PFPLTNEYVTSIN
+406 PFPLSDEYVTSIN

-439 GLPAIAIPCG
+439 GLPAISIPCG

-464 PLQELAILRIAYAF
+464 RLQDLAVLRIAYAF
-478 EQVTRSW
+478 EQATETW
-485 KTQPDICL
+485 KTQPNISL
-493 L
+493 S

>member
-1 VTSKGSSGQGKTGR
+1 M
-15 DYRILYFMNE
+15 LYVMNE

-36 LIGEKKISA
+36 LIDEKEISA
-45 VELLDAHLEQIEL
+45 VELLDAHLDQIAL
-58 TNSSLNAIVTLVPD
+58 TNPSLNAIVTLVPD
-72 HAKEMAQKVDLQ
+72 HAQQMAVKIDHQ
-84 IARGENPGLL
+84 IAKGEKPGLL
-94 AGLPIAHKDLL
+94 AGLPMAHKDLV
-105 QTKAIKTTFGSKL
+105 QTKAIRTTFGSRL
-118 FENFVPKKN
+118 FEDFVPKEN
-127 ALIVQRLVDAG
+127 ALVVQRLIDAG
-138 GVTIGKTNV
+138 GITVGKTNV

-210 VVGFRTSAGR
+210 VVGFRTSPGR
-220 VPAYPVPDGWSNL
+220 VPVYPVRDGWSNL
-233 SDLGPMARTV
+233 SVLGPMARTV
-243 SDCALMLAAIAGPDD
+243 ADCALMLAAITGPDD
-258 RTPISLPDS
+258 RNPISLPDS
-267 SASFLDAL
+267 AELFLQTL
-275 DSDQK
+275 ESNQK

-297 LAVRNVITQGAQV
+297 PVVQHVITQGMKV

-315 CKVSESCPDFSGA
+315 CKVNENCPDFSGA
-328 DQVFKTLRAWSFA
+328 DEVFKTLRAWTFA
-341 SQHGEGVRRH
+341 SQHGEGVRLH
-351 SDQYKETIIWNVE
+351 PEYYKETIIWNVE
-364 AGLKLSGTDVS
+364 AGLKLSATDVS
-375 DANKVRTQIYNRVN
+375 AANNLRTDIYQRVN

-394 YDFLVLPVSQVA
+394 YDFLVLPVSQVT
-406 PFPLTNEYVTSIN
+406 PFPLSDEYVTSIN

-439 GLPAIAIPCG
+439 GLPAISIPCG

-464 PLQELAILRIAYAF
+464 RLQDLAVLRIAYAF
-478 EQVTRSW
+478 EQATETW
-485 KTQPDICL
+485 KTQPNISL
-493 L
+493 R

>member
-1 VTSKGSSGQGKTGR
+1 M
-15 DYRILYFMNE
+15 LYVMNE

-36 LIGEKKISA
+36 LIDEKEISA
-45 VELLDAHLEQIEL
+45 VELLDAHLDQIAL
-58 TNSSLNAIVTLVPD
+58 TNPSLNAIVTLVPD
-72 HAKEMAQKVDLQ
+72 HAQQMAAKIDHQ
-84 IARGENPGLL
+84 IAKGEKPGLL
-94 AGLPIAHKDLL
+94 AGLPMAHKDLV
-105 QTKAIKTTFGSKL
+105 QTKAIRTTFGSRL
-118 FENFVPKKN
+118 FEDFVPKEN
-127 ALIVQRLVDAG
+127 ALVVQRLIDAG
-138 GVTIGKTNV
+138 GITVGKTNV

-210 VVGFRTSAGR
+210 VVGFRTSPGR
-220 VPAYPVPDGWSNL
+220 VPVYPVRDGWSNL
-233 SDLGPMARTV
+233 SVLGPMARTV
-243 SDCALMLAAIAGPDD
+243 ADCALMLAAITGPDD
-258 RTPISLPDS
+258 RNPISLPDS
-267 SASFLDAL
+267 AELFLQTL
-275 DSDQK
+275 ESNQK

-297 LAVRNVITQGAQV
+297 PAVQHVITQGMKV

-315 CKVSESCPDFSGA
+315 CKVNENCPDFSGA
-328 DQVFKTLRAWSFA
+328 DEVFKTLRAWTFA
-341 SQHGEGVRRH
+341 SQHGEGVRLH
-351 SDQYKETIIWNVE
+351 PEYYKETIIWNVE
-364 AGLKLSGTDVS
+364 AGLKLSATDVS
-375 DANKVRTQIYNRVN
+375 AANNLRTDIYQRVN
-389 TFFQD
+389 NFFQD
-394 YDFLVLPVSQVA
+394 YDFLVLPVSQVT
-406 PFPLTNEYVTSIN
+406 PFPLSDEYVTSIN

-439 GLPAIAIPCG
+439 GLPAISIPCG

-464 PLQELAILRIAYAF
+464 RLQDLAVLRIAYAF
-478 EQVTRSW
+478 EQATETW
-485 KTQPDICL
+485 KTQPNISL
-493 L
+493 R

>member
-1 VTSKGSSGQGKTGR
+1 M
-15 DYRILYFMNE
+15 LYVMNE

-36 LIGEKKISA
+36 LIDEKEISA
-45 VELLDAHLEQIEL
+45 VELLDAHLDQIAL
-58 TNSSLNAIVTLVPD
+58 TNPSLNAIVTLVPD
-72 HAKEMAQKVDLQ
+72 HAQQMAVKIDHQ
-84 IARGENPGLL
+84 IAKGEKPGLL
-94 AGLPIAHKDLL
+94 AGLPMAHKDLV
-105 QTKAIKTTFGSKL
+105 QTKAIRTTFGSRL
-118 FENFVPKKN
+118 FEDFVPKEN
-127 ALIVQRLVDAG
+127 ALVVQRLIDAG
-138 GVTIGKTNV
+138 GITVGKTNV

-210 VVGFRTSAGR
+210 VVGFRTSPGR
-220 VPAYPVPDGWSNL
+220 VPVYPVRDGWSNL
-233 SDLGPMARTV
+233 SVLGPMARTV
-243 SDCALMLAAIAGPDD
+243 ADCALMLAAITGPDD
-258 RTPISLPDS
+258 RNPISLPDS
-267 SASFLDAL
+267 AELFLQTL
-275 DSDQK
+275 ESNQK

-297 LAVRNVITQGAQV
+297 PAVQHVITQGMKV

-315 CKVSESCPDFSGA
+315 CKVNENCPDFSGA
-328 DQVFKTLRAWSFA
+328 DEVFKTLRAWTFA
-341 SQHGEGVRRH
+341 SQHGEGVRLH
-351 SDQYKETIIWNVE
+351 PEYYKETIIWNVE
-364 AGLKLSGTDVS
+364 AGLKLSATDVS
-375 DANKVRTQIYNRVN
+375 AANNLRTDIYQRVN

-394 YDFLVLPVSQVA
+394 YDFLVLPVSQVT
-406 PFPLTNEYVTSIN
+406 PFPLSDEYVTSIN

-439 GLPAIAIPCG
+439 GLPAISIPCG

-464 PLQELAILRIAYAF
+464 RLQDLAVLRIAYAF
-478 EQVTRSW
+478 EQATETW
-485 KTQPDICL
+485 KTQPNISL
-493 L
+493 S

>member
-1 VTSKGSSGQGKTGR
+1 M
-15 DYRILYFMNE
+15 LYVMNE

-36 LIGEKKISA
+36 LIDEKEISA
-45 VELLDAHLEQIEL
+45 VELLDAHLDQIAL
-58 TNSSLNAIVTLVPD
+58 TNPSLNAIVTLVPD
-72 HAKEMAQKVDLQ
+72 HAQQMAVKIDHQ
-84 IARGENPGLL
+84 IAKGEKPGLL
-94 AGLPIAHKDLL
+94 AGLPMAHKDLV
-105 QTKAIKTTFGSKL
+105 QTKAIRTTFGSRL
-118 FENFVPKKN
+118 FEGFVPKEN
-127 ALIVQRLVDAG
+127 ALVVQRLIDAG
-138 GVTIGKTNV
+138 GITVGKTNV

-210 VVGFRTSAGR
+210 VVGFRTSPGR
-220 VPAYPVPDGWSNL
+220 VPVYPVRDGWSNL
-233 SDLGPMARTV
+233 SVLGPMARTV
-243 SDCALMLAAIAGPDD
+243 ADCALMLAAITGPDD
-258 RTPISLPDS
+258 RNPISLPDS
-267 SASFLDAL
+267 AELFLQTL
-275 DSDQK
+275 ESNQK

-290 GGQLPVE
+290 VGQLPVE
-297 LAVRNVITQGAQV
+297 PAVQHVITQGMKV

-315 CKVSESCPDFSGA
+315 CKVNENCPDFSGA
-328 DQVFKTLRAWSFA
+328 DEVFKTLRAWTFA
-341 SQHGEGVRRH
+341 SQHGEGVRLH
-351 SDQYKETIIWNVE
+351 PEYYKETIIWNVE
-364 AGLKLSGTDVS
+364 AGLKLSATDVS
-375 DANKVRTQIYNRVN
+375 AANNLRTDIYQRVN

-394 YDFLVLPVSQVA
+394 YDFLVLPVSQVT
-406 PFPLTNEYVTSIN
+406 PFPLSDEYVTSIN

-439 GLPAIAIPCG
+439 GLPAISIPCG

-464 PLQELAILRIAYAF
+464 RLQDLAVLRIAYAF
-478 EQVTRSW
+478 EQATETW
-485 KTQPDICL
+485 KTQPNISL
-493 L
+493 R

>member
-1 VTSKGSSGQGKTGR
+1 M
-15 DYRILYFMNE
+15 LYVMNE

-36 LIGEKKISA
+36 LIDEKEISA
-45 VELLDAHLEQIEL
+45 VELLDAHLDQIAL
-58 TNSSLNAIVTLVPD
+58 TNPSLNAIVTLVPD
-72 HAKEMAQKVDLQ
+72 HAQQMAVKIDHQ
-84 IARGENPGLL
+84 IAKGEKPGLL
-94 AGLPIAHKDLL
+94 AGLPMAHKDLV
-105 QTKAIKTTFGSKL
+105 QTKAIRTTFGSRL
-118 FENFVPKKN
+118 FEDFVPKEN
-127 ALIVQRLVDAG
+127 ALVVQRLIDAG
-138 GVTIGKTNV
+138 GITVGKTNV

-210 VVGFRTSAGR
+210 VVGFRTSPGR
-220 VPAYPVPDGWSNL
+220 VPVYPVRDGWSNL
-233 SDLGPMARTV
+233 SVLGPMARTV
-243 SDCALMLAAIAGPDD
+243 ADCALMLAAITGPDD
-258 RTPISLPDS
+258 RNPISLPDS
-267 SASFLDAL
+267 ADLFLQTL
-275 DSDQK
+275 KSNHK

-285 FSPDF
+285 FSSDF

-297 LAVRNVITQGAQV
+297 PAVQHVITQGMKV

-315 CKVSESCPDFSGA
+315 CKVNENCPDFSGA
-328 DQVFKTLRAWSFA
+328 DEVFKTLRAWTFA
-341 SQHGEGVRRH
+341 SQHGEGVRLH
-351 SDQYKETIIWNVE
+351 PEYYKETIIWNVE
-364 AGLKLSGTDVS
+364 AGLKLSATDVS
-375 DANKVRTQIYNRVN
+375 AANNLRTDIYQRVN

-394 YDFLVLPVSQVA
+394 YDFLVLPVSQVT
-406 PFPLTNEYVTSIN
+406 PFPLSDEYVTSIN

-439 GLPAIAIPCG
+439 GLPAISIPCG

-464 PLQELAILRIAYAF
+464 RLQDLAVLRVAYAF
-478 EQVTRSW
+478 EQATETW
-485 KTQPDICL
+485 KTQPNICL
-493 L
+493 S

>member
-1 VTSKGSSGQGKTGR
+1 M
-15 DYRILYFMNE
+15 LYVMNE

-36 LIGEKKISA
+36 LIDEKEISA
-45 VELLDAHLEQIEL
+45 VELLDAHLDQIAL
-58 TNSSLNAIVTLVPD
+58 TNPSLNAIVTLVPD
-72 HAKEMAQKVDLQ
+72 HAQQMAVKIDHQ
-84 IARGENPGLL
+84 IAKGEKPGLL
-94 AGLPIAHKDLL
+94 AGLPMAHKDLV
-105 QTKAIKTTFGSKL
+105 QTKAIRTTFGSRL
-118 FENFVPKKN
+118 FEDFVPKEN
-127 ALIVQRLVDAG
+127 ALVVQRLIDAG
-138 GVTIGKTNV
+138 GITVGKTNV

-210 VVGFRTSAGR
+210 VVGFRTSPGR
-220 VPAYPVPDGWSNL
+220 VHVYPVRDGWSNL
-233 SDLGPMARTV
+233 SVLGPMARTV
-243 SDCALMLAAIAGPDD
+243 ADCALMLAAITGPDD
-258 RTPISLPDS
+258 RNPISLPDS
-267 SASFLDAL
+267 AELFLQTL
-275 DSDQK
+275 ESNQK

-297 LAVRNVITQGAQV
+297 PVVQHVITQGMKV

-315 CKVSESCPDFSGA
+315 CKVNENCPDFSGA
-328 DQVFKTLRAWSFA
+328 DEVFKTLRAWTFA
-341 SQHGEGVRRH
+341 SQHGEGVRLH
-351 SDQYKETIIWNVE
+351 PEYYKETIIWNVE
-364 AGLKLSGTDVS
+364 AGLKLSATDVS
-375 DANKVRTQIYNRVN
+375 AANNLRTDIYQRVN

-394 YDFLVLPVSQVA
+394 YDFLVLPVSQVT
-406 PFPLTNEYVTSIN
+406 PFPLSDEYVTSIN

-439 GLPAIAIPCG
+439 GLPAISIPCG

-464 PLQELAILRIAYAF
+464 RLQDLAVLRIAYAF
-478 EQVTRSW
+478 EQATETW
-485 KTQPDICL
+485 KTQPNISL
-493 L
+493 S

>member
-1 VTSKGSSGQGKTGR
+1 M
-15 DYRILYFMNE
+15 LYVMNE

-36 LIGEKKISA
+36 LIDEKEISA
-45 VELLDAHLEQIEL
+45 VELLDAHLDQIAL
-58 TNSSLNAIVTLVPD
+58 TNPSLNAIVTLVPD
-72 HAKEMAQKVDLQ
+72 HAQQMAVKIDHQ
-84 IARGENPGLL
+84 IAKGEKPGLL
-94 AGLPIAHKDLL
+94 AGLPMAHKDLV
-105 QTKAIKTTFGSKL
+105 QTKAIRTTFGSRL
-118 FENFVPKKN
+118 FEDFVPKEN
-127 ALIVQRLVDAG
+127 ALVVQRLIDAG
-138 GVTIGKTNV
+138 GITVGKTNV

-210 VVGFRTSAGR
+210 VVGFRTSPGR
-220 VPAYPVPDGWSNL
+220 VPVYPVRDGWSNL
-233 SDLGPMARTV
+233 SVLGPMARTV
-243 SDCALMLAAIAGPDD
+243 ADCALMLAAITGPDD
-258 RTPISLPDS
+258 RNPISLPDS
-267 SASFLDAL
+267 AELFLQTL
-275 DSDQK
+275 ESNQK

-297 LAVRNVITQGAQV
+297 PAVQHVITQGMKV

-315 CKVSESCPDFSGA
+315 CKVNENCPDFSGA
-328 DQVFKTLRAWSFA
+328 DEVFKTLRAWTFA
-341 SQHGEGVRRH
+341 SQHGEGVRLH
-351 SDQYKETIIWNVE
+351 PEYYKETIIWNVE
-364 AGLKLSGTDVS
+364 AGLKLSATDVS
-375 DANKVRTQIYNRVN
+375 AANNLRTDIYQRVN

-394 YDFLVLPVSQVA
+394 YDFLVLPVSQVT
-406 PFPLTNEYVTSIN
+406 PFPLSDEYVTSIN

-439 GLPAIAIPCG
+439 GLPAISIPCG

-464 PLQELAILRIAYAF
+464 RLQDLAVLRVAYAF
-478 EQVTRSW
+478 EQATETW
-485 KTQPDICL
+485 KTQPNICL
-493 L
+493 S

>member
-1 VTSKGSSGQGKTGR
+1 M
-15 DYRILYFMNE
+15 LYVMNE

-36 LIGEKKISA
+36 LIDEKEISA
-45 VELLDAHLEQIEL
+45 VELLDAHLDQIAL
-58 TNSSLNAIVTLVPD
+58 TNPSLNAIVTLVPD
-72 HAKEMAQKVDLQ
+72 HAQQMAVKIDHQ
-84 IARGENPGLL
+84 IAKGEKPGLL
-94 AGLPIAHKDLL
+94 AGLPMAHKDLV
-105 QTKAIKTTFGSKL
+105 QTKAIRTTFGSRL
-118 FENFVPKKN
+118 FEGFVPKEN
-127 ALIVQRLVDAG
+127 ALVVQRLIDAG
-138 GVTIGKTNV
+138 GITVGKTNV

-210 VVGFRTSAGR
+210 VVGFRTSPGR
-220 VPAYPVPDGWSNL
+220 VPVYPVRDGWSNL
-233 SDLGPMARTV
+233 SVLGPMARTV
-243 SDCALMLAAIAGPDD
+243 ADCALMLAAITGPDD
-258 RTPISLPDS
+258 RNPISLPDS
-267 SASFLDAL
+267 AELFLQTL
-275 DSDQK
+275 ESNQK

-297 LAVRNVITQGAQV
+297 PVVQHVITQGMKV

-315 CKVSESCPDFSGA
+315 CKVNESCPDFSGA
-328 DQVFKTLRAWSFA
+328 DEVFKTLRAWTFA
-341 SQHGEGVRRH
+341 SQHGEGVRLH
-351 SDQYKETIIWNVE
+351 PEYYKETIIWNVE
-364 AGLKLSGTDVS
+364 AGLKLSATDVS
-375 DANKVRTQIYNRVN
+375 AANNLRTDIYQRVN

-394 YDFLVLPVSQVA
+394 YDFLVLPVSQVT
-406 PFPLTNEYVTSIN
+406 PFPLSDEYVTSIN

-439 GLPAIAIPCG
+439 GLPAISIPCG

-464 PLQELAILRIAYAF
+464 RLQDLAVLRVAYAF
-478 EQVTRSW
+478 EQATETW
-485 KTQPDICL
+485 KTQPNISL
-493 L
+493 R

>member
-1 VTSKGSSGQGKTGR
+1 MTSKGFSDQGTTGR
-15 DYRILYFMNE
+15 YYCILYLMNE

-36 LIGEKKISA
+36 LIGEKEISA

-58 TNSSLNAIVTLVPD
+58 TNSSLNAIVTLAPD

-105 QTKAIKTTFGSKL
+105 QTKGIRTTFGSQL

-147 PEWGAGSQT
+147 PEWGAASQT

-233 SDLGPMARTV
+233 SVLGPMARTV

-258 RTPISLPDS
+258 RIPISLPDS
-267 SASFLDAL
+267 SALFLGAL
-275 DSDQK
+275 YSDQK

-328 DQVFKTLRAWSFA
+328 DEVFKTLRAWSFA
-341 SQHGEGVRRH
+341 SQHGEGIRRH
-351 SDQYKETIIWNVE
+351 PDQYKETIIWNVE

-439 GLPAIAIPCG
+439 GLPAISIPYG

-478 EQVTRSW
+478 EQVTSSW
-485 KTQPDICL
+485 KTQPKICL
-493 L
+493 

>member
-1 VTSKGSSGQGKTGR
+1 M
-15 DYRILYFMNE
+15 LYVMNE

-36 LIGEKKISA
+36 LIDEKEISA
-45 VELLDAHLEQIEL
+45 VELLDAHLDQIAL
-58 TNSSLNAIVTLVPD
+58 TNPSLNAIVTLVPD
-72 HAKEMAQKVDLQ
+72 HAQQMAVKIDHQ
-84 IARGENPGLL
+84 IAKGEKPGLL
-94 AGLPIAHKDLL
+94 AGLPMAHKDLV
-105 QTKAIKTTFGSKL
+105 QTKAIRTTFGSRL
-118 FENFVPKKN
+118 FEDFVPKEN
-127 ALIVQRLVDAG
+127 ALVVQRLIDAG
-138 GVTIGKTNV
+138 GITVGKTNV

-210 VVGFRTSAGR
+210 VVGFRTSPGR
-220 VPAYPVPDGWSNL
+220 VPVYPVRDGWSNL
-233 SDLGPMARTV
+233 SVLGPMARTV
-243 SDCALMLAAIAGPDD
+243 ADCALMLAAITGPDD
-258 RTPISLPDS
+258 RNPISLPDS
-267 SASFLDAL
+267 AELFLQTL
-275 DSDQK
+275 ESNQK

-297 LAVRNVITQGAQV
+297 PAVQHVITQGMKV

-315 CKVSESCPDFSGA
+315 CKVNENCPDFSGA
-328 DQVFKTLRAWSFA
+328 DEVFKTLRAWTFA
-341 SQHGEGVRRH
+341 SQHGEGVRLH
-351 SDQYKETIIWNVE
+351 PEYYKETIIWNVE
-364 AGLKLSGTDVS
+364 AGLKLSATDVS
-375 DANKVRTQIYNRVN
+375 AANNLRTDIYQRVN

-394 YDFLVLPVSQVA
+394 YDFLVLPVSQVT
-406 PFPLTNEYVTSIN
+406 PFPLSDEYVTSIN

-439 GLPAIAIPCG
+439 GLPAISIPCG

-464 PLQELAILRIAYAF
+464 RLQDLAVLRIAYAF
-478 EQVTRSW
+478 EQATETW
-485 KTQPDICL
+485 KTQPNICL
-493 L
+493 S

>member
-1 VTSKGSSGQGKTGR
+1 
-15 DYRILYFMNE
+15 MNE

-36 LIGEKKISA
+36 LIADKEISA
-45 VELLDAHLEQIEL
+45 VELLDVHLEQIAL
-58 TNSSLNAIVTLVPD
+58 TNPSLNAIVTLVPD
-72 HAKEMAQKVDLQ
+72 HAKQMAKKIDYQ
-84 IARGENPGLL
+84 IAKGKKPGLL
-94 AGLPIAHKDLL
+94 AGLPIAHKDLV
-105 QTKAIKTTFGSKL
+105 QTKAIRTTFGSRL
-118 FENFVPKKN
+118 FEDFVPKEN
-127 ALIVQRLVDAG
+127 ALVVQRLIDAG
-138 GVTIGKTNV
+138 GITVGKTNV

-210 VVGFRTSAGR
+210 VVGFRTSPGR
-220 VPAYPVPDGWSNL
+220 VPAHPVADGWSNL
-233 SDLGPMARTV
+233 SVLGPMARTV
-243 SDCALMLAAIAGPDD
+243 ADCALMLAAITGPDD
-258 RTPISLPDS
+258 RSPISLPDS
-267 SASFLDAL
+267 AGLFLQTL
-275 DSDQK
+275 ESDQK
-280 GTRVA
+280 GARVA

-297 LAVRNVITQGAQV
+297 PAVQQVITQGTKV
-310 FSDLG
+310 LSDLG
-315 CKVSESCPDFSGA
+315 CEVNESCPDFSGA
-328 DQVFKTLRAWSFA
+328 DEVFKTLRAWTFA
-341 SQHGEGVRRH
+341 SQHGEGVRLH
-351 SDQYKETIIWNVE
+351 PEHYKETIIWNVE

-375 DANKVRTQIYNRVN
+375 AANKVRTQIYQRVN
-389 TFFQD
+389 TFFQS
-394 YDFLVLPVSQVA
+394 YDFLVLPVTQVA
-406 PFPLTNEYVTSIN
+406 PFPLSDEYVTSIN
-419 GTRMETYID
+419 GTQMETYID

-439 GLPAIAIPCG
+439 GLPAISIPCG

-464 PLQELAILRIAYAF
+464 RLQDLAVLRIAYAF
-478 EQVTRSW
+478 EQATGTW

-493 L
+493 